1 MKCGV
6 ISDKKLLISIIRR
19 FDMDSDARLSKEEF
33 IRGIMPIEKFTK
45 SSLYELKSSL
55 MTEPSKAKRVKSAV

>member
-33 IRGIMPIEKFTK
+33 ISWAI
-45 SSLYELKSSL
+45 
-55 MTEPSKAKRVKSAV
+55 RVVEHSRKK